1 MPSVRAV
8 IADVLRVPE
17 DRLEAAHGV
26 GSFEGWD
33 SLKHM
38 ELVVQ
43 LEMTLGLRFDGDD
56 MATMTTVAGIEAVVS
71 ARAGDAA

>member
-8 IADVLRVPE
+8 IADVLRVSE
-17 DRLEAAHGV
+17 GRLEPGHGV
-26 GSFEGWD
+26 GTFEGWD

-38 ELVVQ
+38 ELIVQ

-56 MATMTTVAGIEAVVS
+56 IATMTTVAGIEAAVAV
-71 ARAGDAA
+71 RTGDPA

>member
-8 IADVLRVPE
+8 IADVLRVSE
-17 DRLEAAHGV
+17 DRLESAHGV

-38 ELVVQ
+38 ELIVQ

-56 MATMTTVAGIEAVVS
+56 IATMTTVSGIEAAVATRSGDS
-71 ARAGDAA
+71 A